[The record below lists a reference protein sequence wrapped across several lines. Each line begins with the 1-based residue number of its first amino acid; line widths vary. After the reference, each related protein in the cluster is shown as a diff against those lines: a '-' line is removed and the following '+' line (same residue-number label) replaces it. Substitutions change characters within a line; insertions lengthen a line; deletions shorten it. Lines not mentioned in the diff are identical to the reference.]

1 METTSTGILVGL
13 LTLEQKG
20 QLLGQ
25 QYASDSYFNPV
36 QDDNDDWVISVE
48 EINASD
54 LLWIKELTLIRYV
67 PKKPIEITQSPVDPS

>member
-13 LTLEQKG
+13 LTLEQKD

-67 PKKPIEITQSPVDPS
+67 PKKTIEITQSPVDPS